1 MKIIVAGGLGHIGSY
16 FIRDIS
22 GLFEKVIIID
32 NLRTQRYCSLFN
44 LDLNKNKFLNEDLTT
59 YDISHLIEEGDI
71 VLNLAAITDATSSI
85 INKDEVEN
93 NNLKITENLALSS
106 AKKNAKFIFISSTSV
121 YGSQKEIVDENSTD
135 DDLNPQSPYAE
146 TKLKEEALVKK
157 FISEYNLKACIFR
170 FGTIYGTSPGIRFHT
185 AVNKFCW
192 QASFGIPL
200 TVWKDNYHQMRPYLD
215 LKDASN
221 SIKHVINNNLFHGET
236 YNVLTNNLR
245 VSDII
250 EIIEQHVPNLEIQFV
265 DSPIMNQLSYE
276 VSSKKFKETSFKYLG
291 SPQIQIANTL
301 NLFK

>member
-1 MKIIVAGGLGHIGSY
+1 MKIVVAGGLGHIGSY

-22 GLFEKVIIID
+22 GLFDEVIIID
-32 NLRTQRYCSLFN
+32 NLRTQRYCSLFE
-44 LDLNKNKFLNEDLTT
+44 LCFKTKKFLNEDLTT

-71 VLNLAAITDATSSI
+71 VLNLAAITDASSSFT
-85 INKDEVEN
+85 NKDEVEN
-93 NNLKITENLALSS
+93 NNLKITENLVISS

-121 YGSQKEIVDENSTD
+121 YGSQNEIVDENCTD

-146 TKLKEEALVKK
+146 TKLKEEAMINN
-157 FISEYNLKACIFR
+157 FISENNLKACILR
-170 FGTIYGTSPGIRFHT
+170 FGTIYGTSAGIRFHT

-215 LKDASN
+215 VRDASN
-221 SIKHVINNNLFHGET
+221 SIKHVVINNLFHGET

-250 EIIEQHVPNLEIQFV
+250 EIIEQRVPNLEIQFV

-276 VSSKKFKETSFKYLG
+276 VSSKKFKDTSFKYIG